1 MTGKTSLLELPRRLT
16 YPLIPHPVQ
25 IALRDDDIRFKVCNS
40 GRRSGKSERFK
51 RKVVTEAMR
60 YPGMYFAAAPVR
72 DQAKR
77 LFWRDLKDMVP
88 PLLMS
93 KRPSESDLIIY
104 LQNKSEIYVIGLDR
118 PERIEGLPWKGGGVD
133 EIANCKSDIWDEHLR
148 PLFSTKGMENTWCW
162 LFGVPEGVNHFY
174 DLAEIA
180 KSDEHPDWKFYN
192 WPSSD
197 IIDAEEIEDA
207 KRTMDPRLFRQEY
220 LGTFENVKGRVYADY
235 PNDNHTDRVLDPGK
249 DIIWAHDFNFT
260 PLSSAVLQVDGDKIY
275 MVDEIVLESAVAQNT
290 ATEFV
295 ERFKDYKSSMV
306 YIYGDAQGHHG
317 EKHGHQSDYMQIEKI
332 LKTNG
337 FRVQVKAAHN
347 YRPIKESQSTLRAKI
362 LNAAGERTFFVNA
375 VKCKYGDK
383 GLKLTQLKAGSS
395 FQEAESKYQ
404 HITTALRYF
413 TDIEYPIKGR
423 SSISETVW

>member
-1 MTGKTSLLELPRRLT
+1 
-16 YPLIPHPVQ
+16 
-25 IALRDDDIRFKVCNS
+25 
-40 GRRSGKSERFK
+40 
-51 RKVVTEAMR
+51 
-60 YPGMYFAAAPVR
+60 MYFAAAPVR

-235 PNDNHTDRVLDPGK
+235 SNDNHTDRVLDPGK

>member
-1 MTGKTSLLELPRRLT
+1 M
-16 YPLIPHPVQ
+16 
-25 IALRDDDIRFKVCNS
+25 CNS

-104 LQNKSEIYVIGLDR
+104 LKNKSEIYVIGLDR

-133 EIANCKSDIWDEHLR
+133 EIANCKPDIWDEHLR

-180 KSDEHPDWKFYN
+180 KSDEHPDWAFYN

-197 IIDAEEIEDA
+197 IIDPAEIEDA

-220 LGTFENVKGRVYADY
+220 LGTFEDVKGRVYADY
-235 PNDNHTDRVLDPGK
+235 SNENHTDMMLKAGK

-383 GLKLTQLKAGSS
+383 GLKLTRLKAGSS

>member
-104 LQNKSEIYVIGLDR
+104 LKNKSEIYVIGLDR

-133 EIANCKSDIWDEHLR
+133 EIANCKPDIWDEHLR

-180 KSDEHPDWKFYN
+180 KSDEHPDWAFYN

-197 IIDAEEIEDA
+197 IIDPAEIEDA

-220 LGTFENVKGRVYADY
+220 LGTFEDVKGRVYADY
-235 PNDNHTDRVLDPGK
+235 SNENHTDMMLKAGK

-383 GLKLTQLKAGSS
+383 GLKLTRLKAGSS

>member
-1 MTGKTSLLELPRRLT
+1 
-16 YPLIPHPVQ
+16 
-25 IALRDDDIRFKVCNS
+25 VCNS

-104 LQNKSEIYVIGLDR
+104 LKNKSEIYVIGLDR

-133 EIANCKSDIWDEHLR
+133 EIANCKPDIWDEHLR

-180 KSDEHPDWKFYN
+180 KSDEHPDWAFYN

-197 IIDAEEIEDA
+197 IIDPAEIEDA

-220 LGTFENVKGRVYADY
+220 LGTFEDVKGRVYADY
-235 PNDNHTDRVLDPGK
+235 SNENHTDMMLKAGK

-383 GLKLTQLKAGSS
+383 GLKLTRLKAGSS